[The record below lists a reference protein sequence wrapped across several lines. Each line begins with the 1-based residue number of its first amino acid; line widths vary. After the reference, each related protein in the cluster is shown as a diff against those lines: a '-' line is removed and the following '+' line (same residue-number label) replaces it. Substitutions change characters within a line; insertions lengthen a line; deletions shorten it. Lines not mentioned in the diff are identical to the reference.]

1 MGIEDSAMKEVWKEI
16 LNRLEQKNGYLM
28 EIEQISEKML
38 QMEVEELEQ
47 AMEKRAELL
56 QKVAEEDGCLREMC
70 AVDQRVRDLLNHK
83 ELPQNKEEQQLYDGS
98 LKVKA
103 TANRIYQGEATLK
116 QYMESKKSQI
126 LDKIQQLN
134 KRGGGA
140 IRGYSQVLSTGN
152 QNESKNF
159 SKNF

>member
-1 MGIEDSAMKEVWKEI
+1 MKEVWKEI
-16 LNRLEQKNGYLM
+16 LDRLEEKNRYLM
-28 EIEQISEKML
+28 EIEKISEKML

-56 QKVAEEDGCLREMC
+56 EKVGKEDVCLREMC
-70 AVDQRVRDLLNHK
+70 ATDQRARDLLNHNQ
-83 ELPQNKEEQQLYDGS
+83 LPQTEDEQKLYDGS

-116 QYMESKKSQI
+116 QYMEHKKSQI
-126 LDKIQQLN
+126 LDKIQELN
-134 KRGGGA
+134 KRGAGA
-140 IRGYSQVLSTGN
+140 IRGYSQVLSTGSKT
-152 QNESKNF
+152 ESKNF